1 MKPFTRITLVSFLA
15 LAAGCIL
22 PIPHYRQHLEKTC
35 GVVIDKKSR
44 NPVSNARIT
53 VFAGRYSQGTIT
65 DSNGRFS
72 VESSGGWHFI
82 WWVAPP
88 SGGSLLP
95 TYLDPQDS
103 WHDIRIEAQGY
114 PVHLETP
121 PWNKRGTYVIEL
133 DKERKDCK
141 ENPFL
146 QNKWE
151 GNSNEEVVDG
161 GAGDGRNAPYGGK

>member
-1 MKPFTRITLVSFLA
+1 MKKLTKAILVSSLA

-22 PIPHYRQHLEKTC
+22 PIPHYRQHLKKTC

-44 NPVSNARIT
+44 DPVSNARIT
-53 VFAGRYSQGTIT
+53 VYAGRYSQGAIT
-65 DSNGRFS
+65 DSNGWFS

-114 PVHLETP
+114 PVHHERP
-121 PWNKRGTYVIEL
+121 PCNKRGTYVIEL
-133 DKERKDCK
+133 DKERKECK

-146 QNKWE
+146 
-151 GNSNEEVVDG
+151 
-161 GAGDGRNAPYGGK
+161 